1 MFSIK
6 RTVEFNSVDQVKV
19 KVLDEHGYISV
30 ATAYAVINS
39 NSAGTTLTREFN
51 QTWEVQFSRKDYLAS
66 ELKLERFLH
75 WH

>member
-30 ATAYAVINS
+30 ATAYEVIDS
-39 NSAGTTLTREFN
+39 NSAGTTLSREFN
-51 QTWEVQFSRKDYLAS
+51 QTWEVHVVAS
-66 ELKLERFLH
+66 SHAKII
-75 WH
+75 WHRS